1 MICEYMI
8 IQYNYAVHNILSLV
22 DGDGELITEY
32 NVLSNYWDGSS

>member
-22 DGDGELITEY
+22 DGDGDGELITEY
-32 NVLSNYWDGSS
+32 NVQQQVS